1 MMRRLLIL
9 FLAAAWLAGCS
20 TVPRGKSSAP
30 PSSRTAGGY
39 YLDDGPGD
47 NPPPNLDQVPDAVPR
62 DEPLSKYANRPY
74 EVMGVT
80 YSPMSARQPYQQS
93 GRASWYGR
101 RYHGKKTSSGEI
113 YDMYGMTAAHP
124 TLPIPSYVKVTS
136 LDTGRAVIVRV
147 NDRGPFHSDRVID
160 LTYTAAYK
168 LGLLQKGS
176 GLVSVESVGPETGA
190 IALLP
195 AAPIEGVPLTADSAP
210 APRGDPQPALQNARQ
225 KPAAQEPGA
234 PANGIYV
241 QLGAFGNL
249 ENARKLLARAR
260 AALAI
265 PAELAQI
272 ALVGNLHRVSLGPF
286 ADRGEAGGWADK
298 SNAALGVAAITIAR

>member
-1 MMRRLLIL
+1 MMRKLMIL
-9 FLAAAWLAGCS
+9 FLAAGWLAGCS
-20 TVPRGKSSAP
+20 TVPRSKSSAP
-30 PSSRTAGGY
+30 PPPQSGSAGGY
-39 YLDDGPGD
+39 YLDDGPEA

-62 DEPLSKYANRPY
+62 DEPLNKYANRPY

-80 YSPMSARQPYQQS
+80 YSPMVERQPFKQT
-93 GRASWYGR
+93 GRASWYGKR
-101 RYHGKKTSSGEI
+101 FHGKKTSSGEI

-160 LTYTAAYK
+160 LSYTAAHK

-176 GLVSVESVGPETGA
+176 GMVTVESVGPETGA
-190 IALLP
+190 VAPL
-195 AAPIEGVPLTADSAP
+195 AAVAPIEAMPLAP
-210 APRGDPQPALQNARQ
+210 AGEMAQPVESKPVAA
-225 KPAAQEPGA
+225 PAAGV
-234 PANGIYV
+234 YV

-249 ENARKLLARAR
+249 ENARRLLARAR

-272 ALVGNLHRVSLGPF
+272 ALIGNLHRVNLGPF
-286 ADRGEAGGWADK
+286 VNRDEANGWVDK
-298 SNAALGVAAITIAR
+298 SNAALGISAITIVR